1 MTRLVFLGG
10 FLGAGKTTLLL
21 RAASML
27 QGRGLQVGF
36 VTNDQGRD
44 LVDTARGASAKLP
57 VAEVAGGCFCC
68 RWSELAGVLET
79 LADRGPDVILA
90 EPVGSCTDLAATV
103 LRPLL
108 VQGPA
113 NLDLAPLSVLV
124 STNNASARR
133 SAKVEWLQDQQVREC
148 HWLLLGKA
156 DRLSPVDREARRTEL
171 AALYPGV
178 SRILP
183 VSGRTGEGVDDWLD
197 LVLGRPVDDVEVL
210 DIDYRTYAEAE
221 AELGWLN
228 AACELRSS
236 QPHNPS
242 QIAETVEGR
251 MADRLAAE
259 GVELAHFKLLV
270 RTPTGARAGS
280 RVSHAESWEWDS
292 DSPLLP
298 DSGGTE
304 LVVNLRALGA
314 PDVLRD
320 ALVAALSN
328 LQTEYDVRWYMT
340 RCEAFRPLA
349 PKPEI
354 RIA

>member
-21 RAASML
+21 RAASKL
-27 QGRGLQVGF
+27 QARGLQVGF
-36 VTNDQGRD
+36 VTNDQGGD
-44 LVDTARGASAKLP
+44 LVDTARGMAAELP

-68 RWSELAGVLET
+68 RWSELAGALES
-79 LADRGPDVILA
+79 LADRRPDVILA
-90 EPVGSCTDLAATV
+90 EPVGSCTDLTATV

-113 NLDLAPLSVLV
+113 DLDLAPLSVLV

-133 SAKVEWLQDQQVREC
+133 SARVEWLQDQQAREC

-156 DRLSPVDREARRTEL
+156 DRLSPSDRDARRAEL

-178 SRILP
+178 ARILP

-197 LVLGRPVDDVEVL
+197 LVLGRPVQEL
-210 DIDYRTYAEAE
+210 ESLEIDYGTYAEAE

-242 QIAETVEGR
+242 RIAETVEGR

-259 GVELAHFKLLV
+259 GAELAHFKLLA
-270 RTPTGARAGS
+270 RTPTGSRAGS
-280 RVSHAESWEWDS
+280 RVSHAEAWEWDP
-292 DSPLLP
+292 DAPALP
-298 DSGGTE
+298 ASRQTE

-314 PDVLRD
+314 PDMLRD
-320 ALVAALSN
+320 ALLEALSG
-328 LQTEYDVRWYMT
+328 LQAEYGLRWYMT
-340 RCEAFRPLA
+340 RCEAFRPVA

>member
-1 MTRLVFLGG
+1 M
-10 FLGAGKTTLLL
+10 
-21 RAASML
+21 
-27 QGRGLQVGF
+27 
-36 VTNDQGRD
+36 
-44 LVDTARGASAKLP
+44 
-57 VAEVAGGCFCC
+57 
-68 RWSELAGVLET
+68 
-79 LADRGPDVILA
+79 
-90 EPVGSCTDLAATV
+90 
-103 LRPLL
+103 
-108 VQGPA
+108 
-113 NLDLAPLSVLV
+113 
-124 STNNASARR
+124 
-133 SAKVEWLQDQQVREC
+133 
-148 HWLLLGKA
+148 
-156 DRLSPVDREARRTEL
+156 RTEL

-280 RVSHAESWEWDS
+280 RVSHAESWEWDP

-320 ALVAALSN
+320 TLVEALSN
-328 LQTEYDVRWYMT
+328 LQAEYDVRWYMT